1 MIFKAIAKLFS
12 DVVESDVE
20 REFKR
25 IEHETKI
32 ELIIKHTRELH
43 AAEAFLV
50 NYYNQFR
57 IDWSRRLIEMSE
69 EQYRTYSALYR
80 DYFAAHCT
88 LHGLR
93 TPPYILRLTR
103 TPKL

>member
-1 MIFKAIAKLFS
+1 VIFRAIAKLFS
-12 DVVESDVE
+12 DMVESDVE

-25 IEHETKI
+25 IEHRAKI
-32 ELIIKHTRELH
+32 DLIIENTRELH

-50 NYYNQFR
+50 NYFNQFR

-69 EQYRTYSALYR
+69 EQYKTYRDLYR
-80 DYFAAHCT
+80 DYFVAHCT
-88 LHGLR
+88 LHGLK
-93 TPPYILRLTR
+93 TPPHILRLSR